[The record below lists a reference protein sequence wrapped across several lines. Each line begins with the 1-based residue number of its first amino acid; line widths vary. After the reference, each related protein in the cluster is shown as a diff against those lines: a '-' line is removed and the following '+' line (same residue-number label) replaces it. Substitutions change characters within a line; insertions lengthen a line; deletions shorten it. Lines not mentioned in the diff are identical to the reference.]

1 MLPFFK
7 FPPRSATLL
16 TTQAFRRAT
25 HNVSM
30 ISDSRWKIVTYDLQ
44 QRGRSPMTMIQQIEE
59 LDTAKRQSYD
69 ERGDMWRKRLKVE
82 IAALSKQFG
91 RRKLSQ
97 KQYAMLLEEFGEL
110 SRRFEERQRQCWK
123 KLIEETAQNQHLLV
137 ESSLLCRLIG
147 FLII

>member
-1 MLPFFK
+1 
-7 FPPRSATLL
+7 
-16 TTQAFRRAT
+16 
-25 HNVSM
+25 
-30 ISDSRWKIVTYDLQ
+30 
-44 QRGRSPMTMIQQIEE
+44 MTMIQQIEE

-69 ERGDMWRKRLKVE
+69 EQGDMWRKRLKVQ

-91 RRKLSQ
+91 RPKLSQ

-110 SRRFEERQRQCWK
+110 SRHFEERQRQCWK